1 LSVLLNG
8 DAERVLGFLTDVGG
22 TDGDE
27 QLIAELVGQ
36 LGTLVD
42 ADWIGYSEHDWMR
55 RRSVAQVG
63 HPPFWRSMGNQF
75 WEHVADLHPIRRAQ
89 RQGRVGGLK
98 LSDFF
103 ASRRELKRTVLYSDW
118 MRPFG
123 AEHILELS
131 VRSTAGHT
139 RTFHFDRF
147 GGRDFNERD
156 RTLLD
161 VLEPHLA
168 YLLQRASTRRVLE
181 AALAELDRGPPDASR
196 GVILLGQTREI
207 EFVSASARRMLR
219 DYFPA
224 DHGSPVP
231 DALVEWLDGGQE
243 PLARARADRRLTV
256 RRVGDKLLL
265 EEWNGE
271 SKLTTREREV
281 LSLVARGL
289 TNAEVAELL
298 WLAPSTVRKHLEN
311 VYAKLGV
318 TTRTAA
324 VDRVFGP
331 IDAEAT

>member
-1 LSVLLNG
+1 LSALLNG
-8 DAERVLGFLTDVGG
+8 DAERVLAFLADAGG

-27 QLIAELVGQ
+27 QLLAELVGQ

-42 ADWIGYSEHDWMR
+42 ADWIGYSEHDWVR
-55 RRSVAQVG
+55 RRSVAEVA
-63 HPPFWRSMGNQF
+63 HPPFWGSMGSHF
-75 WEHVADLHPIRRAQ
+75 WEHVADVHPIRRAQ

-131 VRSTAGHT
+131 IRSTAGRT

-156 RTLLD
+156 RTVLD

-168 YLLQRASTRRVLE
+168 DLLQRAGTRRVLA
-181 AALAELDRGPPDASR
+181 AALAELDRASPDASR
-196 GVILLGQTREI
+196 GVMLLADAGDI
-207 EFVSASARRMLR
+207 EFVSVSARRMLR

-224 DHGSPVP
+224 DHGSHVP
-231 DALVEWLDGGQE
+231 DALIEWLDGGRE
-243 PLARARADRRLTV
+243 PLVRARADRRLTV
-256 RRVGDKLLL
+256 RRVGDTLLL
-265 EEWNGE
+265 EERYGE
-271 SKLTTREREV
+271 SELTTREREV
-281 LSLVARGL
+281 LSLVARGM

-324 VDRVFGP
+324 VARVFGP
-331 IDAEAT
+331 VDS